1 MEKMTE
7 LNTMKYL
14 LLFLSCLT
22 FLLINACTNKI
33 IKNEKDVHLCENL
46 VDSTKISDEIV
57 DLYDGIVTKDTIA
70 AISLKIREAF
80 KNRRTLSYDEKVV
93 EDYFNENFSKVLSFE
108 RFKNLL
114 PDANSILKKERWLS
128 IFPIRIGIVVQPEAE
143 QYVPEEDLHHSID
156 ILNEAFLGADVQFKI
171 TQIDTIS
178 SPLTIEGL
186 KEDDWNNYFT
196 FSENDLNDTIN
207 LYIFDNEKDLCE
219 KIGNSIICS
228 RTGGFSYVLSD
239 FTNNIVLTK
248 FEIGDQKVIAHEFG
262 HFFGLRHTFDKQYG
276 KELPSDTSCLA
287 KGDKICDT
295 PADPGTAYEVYV
307 NYTRCKME
315 GYFDENEV
323 EYNPMINNFMSYYK
337 PCYMKPYQFSAGQ
350 YDVIYNAAKSDIRK
364 DFITERVLHGK
375 GTQIFATN

>member
-46 VDSTKISDEIV
+46 VDSTRISDEIV

-178 SPLTIEGL
+178 SPLTIESL

-248 FEIGDQKVIAHEFG
+248 FEIGDLSSFTGIIQVGDFG
-262 HFFGLRHTFDKQYG
+262 AGAIH
-276 KELPSDTSCLA
+276 PSGADA
-287 KGDKICDT
+287 GNAINGWNAYAICSAT
-295 PADPGTAYEVYV
+295 QPADDSNNHYWLAGSVDDYSITGF
-307 NYTRCKME
+307 TRS
-315 GYFDENEV
+315 
-323 EYNPMINNFMSYYK
+323 NPDPS
-337 PCYMKPYQFSAGQ
+337 C
-350 YDVIYNAAKSDIRK
+350 
-364 DFITERVLHGK
+364 
-375 GTQIFATN
+375 

>member
-1 MEKMTE
+1 
-7 LNTMKYL
+7 MKYL
-14 LLFLSCLT
+14 LPFFCCVVFLFLNSCK
-22 FLLINACTNKI
+22 NRI

-57 DLYDGIVTKDTIA
+57 DLYDGVVTKDTIA

-80 KNRRTLSYDEKVV
+80 KNRRTLSYDEKGV
-93 EDYFNENFSKVLSFE
+93 EDYFNDNFSEVLSFE
-108 RFKNLL
+108 RFKNIL

-128 IFPIRIGIVVQPEAE
+128 VFPIRIGIVVQPGAE

-156 ILNEAFLGADVQFKI
+156 ILNEAFLNADVQFKI
-171 TQIDTIS
+171 AQIDTIL
-178 SPLTIEGL
+178 SPFTIETL
-186 KEDDWNNYFT
+186 KEKDWDNYFA
-196 FSENDLNDTIN
+196 FSNNDLNDTIS
-207 LYIFDNEKDLCE
+207 LYVFDNEKDLCE
-219 KIGNSIICS
+219 KIGSSIICS

-262 HFFGLRHTFDKQYG
+262 HFFGLRHTFDVQYG
-276 KELPSDTSCLA
+276 AEKPSDEFCGV
-287 KGDKICDT
+287 KGDRICDT

-315 GYFDENEV
+315 GYFDENGA

-337 PCYMKPYQFSAGQ
+337 PCYMKPYRFSEGQ
-350 YDVIYNAAKSDIRK
+350 YDIIYNAAQSDIRK

-375 GTQIFATN
+375 GTQVFAGN

>member
-1 MEKMTE
+1 M
-7 LNTMKYL
+7 
-14 LLFLSCLT
+14 S
-22 FLLINACTNKI
+22 
-33 IKNEKDVHLCENL
+33 V
-46 VDSTKISDEIV
+46 
-57 DLYDGIVTKDTIA
+57 
-70 AISLKIREAF
+70 
-80 KNRRTLSYDEKVV
+80 
-93 EDYFNENFSKVLSFE
+93 
-108 RFKNLL
+108 
-114 PDANSILKKERWLS
+114 
-128 IFPIRIGIVVQPEAE
+128 FPIRIGVIVRPGFEKH
-143 QYVPEEDLHHSID
+143 VPEEDLHHSID

-178 SPLTIEGL
+178 SPLTIENL
-186 KEDDWNNYFT
+186 KEKDWNNYFE

-207 LYIFDNEKDLCE
+207 LYIFDNERDLCE
-219 KIGNSIICS
+219 RMGNSIICS

-262 HFFGLRHTFDKQYG
+262 HFFGLRHTFDRQYG
-276 KELPSDTSCLA
+276 KEQPSGIDCKI

-315 GYFDENEV
+315 GYFDANDI

-337 PCYMKPYQFSAGQ
+337 PCYMKPYRFSAGQ

-364 DFITERVLHGK
+364 DFITESVLHGK
-375 GTQIFATN
+375 GTQVFAGN